1 MSAVASPTLPVR
13 ARRLVT
19 LLALLL
25 ALAALTLSPSAAAAQ
40 TEGAVLR
47 AEVRGPITPVIAEH
61 IRDALEEATT
71 AGHQALLVEMDTPG
85 GLETSMK
92 QIVQDFLTAEVPVI
106 VHVSPSGAQAASAGA
121 IITFAANIAAMAP
134 GTNIGAATPIGLE
147 DGEVLD
153 KIVNNSAAYA
163 EAIAEV
169 RGRDAEFAVEAVRD
183 GRSAAANEALEV
195 GAVDLIATNRTALL
209 ADIDGQT
216 VIVDPESA
224 DNPDGSGTE
233 VTLATA
239 GAPVVDYELS
249 FTRRV
254 LQTLADP
261 NLAMLFLSIG
271 TLGVIYELATPGGI
285 VGGVIGAIMLVL
297 AFVSLAVLP
306 VDLAGLL
313 LLLLALALFAAELFV
328 PGIGAFAGAGAVTL
342 VVAGLFLFER
352 PTGIS
357 VDLSFLLP
365 VAGAVALIA
374 VFIGRLV
381 WRTHRR
387 APSPERMGK
396 LVGAVGRV
404 RQGNQVFVKGA
415 LWKARPVDGEL
426 HAGEEVEVLD
436 MDGLELVVTRA
447 HDRLE
452 R

>member
-1 MSAVASPTLPVR
+1 MSTVVSPTLPVR
-13 ARRLVT
+13 VRRVVT
-19 LLALLL
+19 LFALLL
-25 ALAALTLSPSAAAAQ
+25 ALAALTLSPSAASAQ
-40 TEGAVLR
+40 QEGAVLR
-47 AEVRGPITPVIAEH
+47 TEVRGPITPVIADH
-61 IRDALEEATT
+61 LRDALDEATS
-71 AGHQALLVEMDTPG
+71 AGHHALLVEMDTPG

-92 QIVQDFLTAEVPVI
+92 QIVQDFLTAQVPVI
-106 VHVSPSGAQAASAGA
+106 VYVSPSGAQAASAGA
-121 IITFAANIAAMAP
+121 IITFASNIAAMAP

-169 RGRDAEFAVEAVRD
+169 RGRDVEFAVETVRD
-183 GRSAAANEALEV
+183 GRSAPANEAEEI
-195 GAVDLIATNRTALL
+195 GAVDLIAANRTSLL

-216 VIVDPESA
+216 VTVDPESA

-239 GAPVVDYELS
+239 NAPVVDFDLS

-271 TLGVIYELATPGGI
+271 TLGIIYELATPGGI
-285 VGGVIGAIMLVL
+285 LGGVIGAIMLVL
-297 AFVSLAVLP
+297 AFFSLAVLP
-306 VDLAGLL
+306 VDLAGVL
-313 LLLLALALFAAELFV
+313 LLLLALALFVAELFA
-328 PGIGAFAGAGAVTL
+328 PGIGIFAGAGAVTL
-342 VVAGLFLFER
+342 VFAGLFLFER

-374 VFIGRLV
+374 VFVGRLV
-381 WRTHRR
+381 WRTYRR
-387 APSPERMGK
+387 EPSPEHVSG

-404 RQGNQVFVKGA
+404 RHGNQVFVDGT
-415 LWKARPVDGEL
+415 LWRARPIDGEL
-426 HAGEEVEVLD
+426 HPGEEVEVID
-436 MDGLELVVTRA
+436 MEGLELVVTPAGR
-447 HDRLE
+447 RLE